1 MSEYVAENTNTTR
14 MVPMSSEQRRHLTQ
28 MGTLADRHRFPVLVQ
43 ACDDIADAWD
53 AAPAD
58 TEETVRDT
66 LNGYLP
72 IADTYPATEEV
83 LCALRFYD
91 GSMPD
96 DPGFTAPVS
105 GVYAFGNR
113 WLAFTDDEL
122 TTLKRCLR
130 SGSPHG
136 ALLAKVEA
144 ELERRNA
151 S

>member
-14 MVPMSSEQRRHLTQ
+14 LVPMTSERRDW
-28 MGTLADRHRFPVLVQ
+28 LAQ
-43 ACDDIADAWD
+43 AVDLLREYGHANTAARVEDAVAAWD
-53 AAPAD
+53 AAPAA
-58 TEETVRDT
+58 EETVRDT

-96 DPGFTAPVS
+96 DPGFTAPAS